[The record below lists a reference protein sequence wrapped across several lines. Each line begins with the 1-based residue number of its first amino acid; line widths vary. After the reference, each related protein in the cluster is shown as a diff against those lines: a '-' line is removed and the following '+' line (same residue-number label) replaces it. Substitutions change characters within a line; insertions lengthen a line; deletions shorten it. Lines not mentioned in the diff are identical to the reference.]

1 MVRKVRVN
9 QNPLKSGKGGTTMA
23 NRGTTSQVNG
33 SYVEFQAAVL
43 RALPRDIDSD
53 VALSW
58 TKNGE
63 LLARIL
69 REALTPNGKPA
80 GNTYPLSVDYDLSV
94 ENAVKLG
101 QYNWTNGDI
110 TGKNFP
116 TTRTGKVEVV
126 VELIRFNCAISTK
139 DAQREL
145 DQRGYRPAELHE
157 LLAFGEKYPEVQH
170 EFPVVAL
177 GSVWQSRSGDRLV
190 PYLRRHGSRRHLYL
204 YWVGYDWDEI
214 YRFAAVRK

>member
-1 MVRKVRVN
+1 
-9 QNPLKSGKGGTTMA
+9 MA

-157 LLAFGEKYPEVQH
+157 LLAFGEKYPELQRQ
-170 EFPVVAL
+170 FPIVAL
-177 GSVWQSRSGDRLV
+177 GSVWQGRDGDRDVPCLV
-190 PYLRRHGSRRHLYL
+190 GDGSGRGLDL
-204 YWVGYDWDEI
+204 GWVGDDWCEVC
-214 YRFAAVRK
+214 RFAAVRK

>member
-157 LLAFGEKYPEVQH
+157 LLAFGEKYPELQRQ
-170 EFPVVAL
+170 FPIVAL
-177 GSVWQSRSGDRLV
+177 GSVWRGRVGSRGV
-190 PYLRRHGSRRHLYL
+190 PYLYGFGSGRRLGLHWIGC
-204 YWVGYDWDEI
+204 DWGEV

>member
-157 LLAFGEKYPEVQH
+157 LLAFGEKYPELQRQ
-170 EFPVVAL
+170 FPIVAL
-177 GSVWQSRSGDRLV
+177 GSVWRGRRGYRYVPCLDGDGSERSLDLDWIGGDWYEV
-190 PYLRRHGSRRHLYL
+190 
-204 YWVGYDWDEI
+204 